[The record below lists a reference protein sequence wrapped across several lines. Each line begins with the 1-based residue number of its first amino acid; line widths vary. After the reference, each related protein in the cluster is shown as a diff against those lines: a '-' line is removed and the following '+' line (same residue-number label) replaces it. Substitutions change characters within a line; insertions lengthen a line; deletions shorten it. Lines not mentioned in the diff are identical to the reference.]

1 MGGDTG
7 APMCYTFG
15 RTDCIAQPRCSWE
28 LALQKCLV
36 RDDVA
41 DGGGA
46 TGGGGADG
54 LIEEDD
60 DTDGECGGLTDRNQC
75 GRNGACVSVCSCT
88 IATQILRRAFL
99 SIFVSVVNT
108 VLVVYALSGSIYDQA
123 DHWSA
128 QVFMA
133 LL

>member
-88 IATQILRRAFL
+88 IAIQILRRAFL
-99 SIFVSVVNT
+99 SMLLSVVNT

-123 DHWSA
+123 DH
-128 QVFMA
+128 
-133 LL
+133 